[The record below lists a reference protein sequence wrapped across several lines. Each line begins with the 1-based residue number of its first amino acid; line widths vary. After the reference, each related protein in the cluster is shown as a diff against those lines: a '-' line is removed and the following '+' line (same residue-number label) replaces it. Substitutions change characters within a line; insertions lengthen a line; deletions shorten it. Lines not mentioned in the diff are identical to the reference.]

1 MVKIRGVPAKPR
13 FLKIRREA
21 TMKAIVVYDS
31 RFGHTQKIA
40 EAIGE
45 GLEKVYESEVF
56 SVRDAG
62 DMDVT
67 EDADLLVVGSPTQGG
82 TYTESIKA
90 FLAGFS
96 EDSLEGMCAVS
107 FDTSTLADNHGF
119 VVSALT
125 RLLGNAAPKISAE
138 LKKKGARCIDSEIFY
153 VVGKKGPLIRGETE
167 RARHWAEK
175 LIKKASRN
183 KPTNPSRPT
192 T

>member
-1 MVKIRGVPAKPR
+1 
-13 FLKIRREA
+13 
-21 TMKAIVVYDS
+21 MKAIIVYDS

-45 GLEKVYESEVF
+45 GLEKVYEPKVIG
-56 SVRDAG
+56 VQQAG
-62 DMDVT
+62 AVDVT
-67 EDADLLVVGSPTQGG
+67 EKTDLLVVGSPTQGG
-82 TYTESIKA
+82 SYTESIKS
-90 FLAGFS
+90 FLSGFS
-96 EDSLEGMCAVS
+96 DDSLQGMCAVS

-153 VVGKKGPLIRGETE
+153 VVGKKGPLIHGETE

-183 KPTNPSRPT
+183 KPTNPSRPAT
-192 T
+192 